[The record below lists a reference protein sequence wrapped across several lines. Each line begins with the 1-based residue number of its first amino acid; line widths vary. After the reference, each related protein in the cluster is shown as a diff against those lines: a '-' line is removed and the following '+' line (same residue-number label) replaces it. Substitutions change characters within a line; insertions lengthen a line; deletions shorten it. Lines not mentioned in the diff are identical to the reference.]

1 MRRYGPD
8 GCSLKFHFKGDEDD
22 GYHRI
27 AGVPALFMVENARRG
42 NEDDVDQAGEKR
54 RSGVCG
60 GALPSKKLDKNKKGG
75 VFSAF

>member
-27 AGVPALFMVENARRG
+27 AGVSALFMVENARRG
-42 NEDDVDQAGEKR
+42 NADDVD
-54 RSGVCG
+54 
-60 GALPSKKLDKNKKGG
+60 
-75 VFSAF
+75 